1 MNSINKDNIIHKIV
15 QETAG
20 GMTMALSNKNFLVIL
35 LISSLI
41 VGCSGIERQTEKAMK
56 AAEVAFRDDEKQP
69 NQEAGLIQVH
79 LPNDFKVVE
88 EHDNNLILQKS
99 DQIYILFAN
108 PNEKEDSSV
117 LYLAIKE
124 QGDQFEVLHSF
135 QTDDKFGF
143 ISIKE
148 IPKEKYE
155 LAVGIGGVKLT
166 TETDKDQLKTD
177 AKQMMEI
184 VSSVP
189 QK

>member
-1 MNSINKDNIIHKIV
+1 
-15 QETAG
+15 
-20 GMTMALSNKNFLVIL
+20 MALSNKKFLVFL

-69 NQEAGLIQVH
+69 DLEAGLIQVY
-79 LPNDFKVVE
+79 LPKDFKVVE
-88 EHDNNLILQKS
+88 EHDNNLILQKG
-99 DQIYILFAN
+99 DKIYILFVN

-117 LYLAIKE
+117 LYLAMK
-124 QGDQFEVLHSF
+124 QQKDQYVVLHSF

>member
-1 MNSINKDNIIHKIV
+1 MNSINKDNIIHKV
-15 QETAG
+15 VKETAG

-79 LPNDFKVVE
+79 LPKDFKVVE
-88 EHDNNLILQKS
+88 EHDNNLILQKG
-99 DQIYILFAN
+99 DQIYILFVN

-124 QGDQFEVLHSF
+124 QEDQFEMLHSF